1 MPNQQGLTVIWRRLC
16 FLKMALTSG
25 CFLSD
30 FSVAGADVIMN
41 GPFIEGSPTLLKVAR
56 GTATMTTKDLA
67 IIILRVLK
75 QAINAFAK
83 EIGEE
88 VSCQRCRRI
97 ERDYDLT
104 PKKK

>member
-1 MPNQQGLTVIWRRLC
+1 
-16 FLKMALTSG
+16 
-25 CFLSD
+25 
-30 FSVAGADVIMN
+30 MN
-41 GPFIEGSPTLLKVAR
+41 
-56 GTATMTTKDLA
+56 TKDLA

-75 QAINAFAK
+75 QALNAFAK